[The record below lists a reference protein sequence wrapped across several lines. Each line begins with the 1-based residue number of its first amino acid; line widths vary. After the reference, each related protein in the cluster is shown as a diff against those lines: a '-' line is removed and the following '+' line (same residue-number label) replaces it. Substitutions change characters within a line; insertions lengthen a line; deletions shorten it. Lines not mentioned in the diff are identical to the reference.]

1 MSAVGDVCQGDIVEL
16 AADVPVIDKDGMPC
30 VLEHPGGVWLVV
42 GNSCDFVRSLESV
55 RWTQLVP
62 LVDFGGDDCRE
73 APALKRYMTS
83 RAFYVP
89 AWIDAVVGRCFVA
102 DFLRPV
108 TVDKRV
114 FAHGHAKVLA
124 RLTRAAWILLNACLV
139 RFLARD
145 DGRYAASGAHVYDK
159 IEEAADHV
167 TEDSRAR

>member
-42 GNSCDFVRSLESV
+42 GNSCDFVPLARERSVDATRSAGGLWGRRLPRGSGTQAVHDIAGLLRASV
-55 RWTQLVP
+55 DR
-62 LVDFGGDDCRE
+62 R
-73 APALKRYMTS
+73 
-83 RAFYVP
+83 
-89 AWIDAVVGRCFVA
+89 GRRPCFVA

-145 DGRYAASGAHVYDK
+145 DGRYAA
-159 IEEAADHV
+159 
-167 TEDSRAR
+167 